1 MMPEQSLDQNPTI
14 RRRGAAARFRQ
25 RFARQ
30 RLALAAA
37 LVLAL
42 FMLLALFAP
51 WVAPYDPGAQ
61 NLRVTLQGPSPQ
73 HWLGTDELGR
83 DTLSRVIFGARISF
97 QAAFLAVALAIAI
110 GVPIGL
116 LAGYYGGWL
125 DRLAMWLVDMLFA
138 LPPLLLAFAI
148 LAIMGPGLLNV
159 VLAIGLIMSTLYVRL
174 TRGVVLAEREQL
186 YVENARVGGLGT
198 GSILARHLLPNI
210 VPPLIVQTA
219 QLLAVVLLIEA
230 ALSFLGL
237 GVAVGEPSWGRML
250 ADAQAV
256 LARQPFLPWPPGLA
270 LTITVLAFN
279 LLGDG
284 LRDSLE
290 RESGRAAGPPPPAPP
305 SPVVETPASTQPAMP
320 GFVAAA
326 EPLLAVRGLE
336 VRFPGPH
343 GQEHIILEDVGFE
356 LAAGETLGIVGESG
370 SGKSMTAL
378 ALLGLVPPPGRISAG
393 SIRLNGRELLA
404 MPVAE
409 LRRLRGREIAM
420 VFQEPMAALNPVL
433 TVGQHLVEP
442 LRLHH
447 GMTRKQARA
456 RALELLDLV
465 QVPDPQQRID
475 NYPHQFSGGM
485 AQRVMIARALACNQ
499 QLLVADEP
507 TTALDVTVQGQILD
521 LLHDIQ
527 CRFGMAMMFIT
538 HDLGVVAEVCDRV
551 AVMYAVQ
558 IVETAPAGELFAAP
572 RHPYTA
578 ALLGTMPQRDLL
590 TGRLPMLPGAAPQA
604 GQWPVGCRC
613 YWRRSGCR
621 RSIWIGLPTSFPAG
635 NASESPSHGHW
646 RWNRSC

>member
-1 MMPEQSLDQNPTI
+1 MMPEQSLDQNPPI

-25 RFARQ
+25 RFVRQ

-51 WVAPYDPGAQ
+51 LVAPYDPGAQ
-61 NLRVTLQGPSPQ
+61 NLRATLQGPSPQ
-73 HWLGTDELGR
+73 HWLGTDALGR

-97 QAAFLAVALAIAI
+97 QAAFLAVALAIVI

-290 RESGRAAGPPPPAPP
+290 RESGQSAGPPPPAPP
-305 SPVVETPASTQPAMP
+305 VATTPAPIQAATPD
-320 GFVAAA
+320 FAAA
-326 EPLLAVRGLE
+326 AAPLLAVDGLE
-336 VRFPGPH
+336 VRFPGSQ
-343 GQEHIILEDVGFE
+343 GQERIILEDVGFE

-404 MPVAE
+404 LPAAE

-447 GMTRKQARA
+447 GMSRKQARA

-465 QVPDPQQRID
+465 QVPNPQQRID
-475 NYPHQFSGGM
+475 DYPHQFSGGM

-527 CRFGMAMMFIT
+527 RRFGMAMIFIT

-551 AVMYAVQ
+551 AVMYAGQ
-558 IVETAPAGELFAAP
+558 IVETAPADELFAAP

-578 ALLGTMPQRDLL
+578 ALLATMPQRDLL

-604 GQWPVGCRC
+604 GQWPVGCRFHPRC
-613 YWRRSGCR
+613 PYANELCR
-621 RSIWIGLPTSFPAG
+621 
-635 NASESPSHGHW
+635 NAVPPLQELAAAQASRCARLHEIEILVP
-646 RWNRSC
+646 R